1 MLSAFILGFW
11 CIWSA
16 NRDINSIGESL
27 GFTILAIIIKAFM
40 EWSGVPDF
48 NELLLATWGI
58 LFVFVVIVLEMVERL
73 SESMAINMTIS
84 IVGAGG
90 WFMLA
95 RWLFSEEG
103 AAKVASWIA

>member
-1 MLSAFILGFW
+1 M
-11 CIWSA
+11 
-16 NRDINSIGESL
+16 
-27 GFTILAIIIKAFM
+27 
-40 EWSGVPDF
+40 
-48 NELLLATWGI
+48 
-58 LFVFVVIVLEMVERL
+58 IVLEMIERL